1 MISSKIAKQ
10 LGVGEIELEQID
22 LAAQFHDIGKIGVPD
37 SILLKPGRLTDSEF
51 SAIKEHPLIGTNIL
65 SNIEFLKDSL
75 SIILHHHENYD
86 GRGYPYGISGP
97 EIPLGSRIISIA
109 DTYDAMTSD
118 RPYRKALPHEEAIQ
132 EIVRCK
138 GKQFDAEIIEIA
150 LNVLQNPLI
159 E

>member
-1 MISSKIAKQ
+1 M
-10 LGVGEIELEQID
+10 
-22 LAAQFHDIGKIGVPD
+22 PD
-37 SILLKPGRLTDSEF
+37 TILLKPGTLTEPEF

-65 SNIEFLKDSL
+65 GNIEFLKDSL

-86 GRGYPYGISGP
+86 GRGYPHGISGP

-118 RPYRKALPHEEAIQ
+118 RPYRKALSHEEAIQ

-138 GKQFDAEIIEIA
+138 GKQFDAELIEIA
-150 LNVLQNPLI
+150 LDVLQNLWLD
-159 E
+159 ENASQEFADAL